1 MDDEKPANKYTRR
14 SPGPKCWLFIYFG
27 LILGKFKS
35 IKEKITSHTFTNEKG
50 FPPGDSGLAKIMTT
64 KEVSEYLK
72 LHEITI
78 CRYAAK
84 GIIPAIRIGRIWRF
98 DRDVINSWIGE
109 GQTET
114 KADGKSKRIG
124 VRKESENKKPKK

>member
-1 MDDEKPANKYTRR
+1 M
-14 SPGPKCWLFIYFG
+14 LLLIYFG
-27 LILGKFKS
+27 LILDNFKS
-35 IKEKITSHTFTNEKG
+35 IQEKTPSYTFTNETG
-50 FPPGDSGLAKIMTT
+50 FAPGDSILAKIMTT

-84 GIIPAIRIGRIWRF
+84 GIIPAIRIGSVWRF
-98 DRDVINSWIGE
+98 DKDIIDSWIGA

-114 KADGKSKRIG
+114 KAD
-124 VRKESENKKPKK
+124 